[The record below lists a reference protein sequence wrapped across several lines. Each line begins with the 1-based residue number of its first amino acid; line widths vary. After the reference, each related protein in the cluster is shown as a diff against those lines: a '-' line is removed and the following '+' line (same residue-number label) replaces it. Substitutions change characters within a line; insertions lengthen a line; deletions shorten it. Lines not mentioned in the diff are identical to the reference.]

1 MVDQCIAQLGMKE
14 NTRVNIHCDYHYSV
28 EFVCGAESCS
38 ILFDCDLTMD
48 VLSAIC
54 ASYG

>member
-1 MVDQCIAQLGMKE
+1 MAQLGMRE
-14 NTRVNIHCDYHYSV
+14 NTWVNIHRDYHYSV

-38 ILFDCDLTMD
+38 ILFDCGLTMD
-48 VLSAIC
+48 VPSAIC